1 MDEMSVPI
9 SKPGVEGF
17 TLLELLVVLTI
28 LVVLAVVTLP
38 SMSSAMSGSNLSR
51 AGVTASDTIQR
62 ARQEAVARS
71 REVQVRF
78 YKFSSADLQGWRG
91 LQIFRIEQTASGRSM
106 VAASRVTLFPEGTA
120 LSSNA
125 ALSPILFAD
134 PALQGTTNLGSYGAT
149 AYAGFRYRPTGEL
162 SGEVNATNNFL
173 TLQNITASG
182 NPPAN
187 YYTLQINPVTGKVTV
202 FRPQ

>member
-1 MDEMSVPI
+1 MDEMNFP
-9 SKPGVEGF
+9 KARRGPGGF
-17 TLLELLVVLTI
+17 TLLELLVVLAI
-28 LVVLAVVTLP
+28 LLVLAAVTLP
-38 SMSSAMSGSNLSR
+38 AINSAMSGTNLSR
-51 AGVTASDTIQR
+51 AGVTVADTVLR

-78 YKFSSADLQGWRG
+78 YNFSSAQAQGWRG
-91 LQIFRIEQTASGRSM
+91 IQIFRIEQTAAGRST
-106 VAASRVTLFPEGTA
+106 VAATRIAFLPEGTII
-120 LSSNA
+120 SSNS

-134 PALQGTTNLGSYGAT
+134 PSLQGTTNLSGYGT
-149 AYAGFRYRPTGEL
+149 TSYAGFRYRPTGEL

-173 TLQNITASG
+173 TLQNVTARG